1 LKMGLPAKIF
11 VTMLRLSPPRIQNR
25 MWKWWYQRMA
35 KRNDDSRF
43 RFMNYGFE
51 DGNGPNLDPSDEVN
65 RLFIQLYSMNLR
77 GAKVEGQNILEVG
90 SGRGGGASWI
100 ARSLAPRSVVGVD
113 FSSEAV
119 SLCCKWY
126 ADQDNLSFVEG
137 NAENLPFDDESF
149 DLVYNVESSHCYGDM
164 GAFIE
169 QVHRV
174 LRKGGT
180 FCWTDLRDT
189 ETMSLLPEMFKSRG
203 FEIMQSAIIVDEVL
217 RALDDI
223 NQQKIEQIAKEVP
236 KSIRKSVETFAGVK
250 GTPVYEGFVNGS
262 MTYHRHM
269 MRKVDTDFVPNHG
282 SESVRMKIRS

>member
-1 LKMGLPAKIF
+1 MGLPAKIF
-11 VTMLRLSPPRIQNR
+11 VTLLRLSPARIQNR
-25 MWKWWYQRMA
+25 MWKWWYQKMA
-35 KRNDDSRF
+35 KTNDDSRF

-51 DGNGPNLDPSDEVN
+51 DGNGPDLLPSDEVN

-77 GAKVEGQNILEVG
+77 DAEIEGLDVLEVG
-90 SGRGGGASWI
+90 SGRGGGASWV
-100 ARSLAPRSVVGVD
+100 ARSLAPRSLVGVD
-113 FSSEAV
+113 FSSKAV
-119 SLCCKWY
+119 NLCSQWY
-126 ADQDNLSFVEG
+126 VNQDNLSFVEG
-137 NAENLPFDDESF
+137 NAEDLPFDDESF

-189 ETMSLLPEMFKSRG
+189 ETMSLLPEMFESRG
-203 FEIMQSAIIVDEVL
+203 FEIVKSANVVDEVL
-217 RALDDI
+217 RALDEI
-223 NQQKIEQIAKEVP
+223 NEAKIEQITKQVP

-269 MRKVDTDFVPNHG
+269 MKKIDVNRG
-282 SESVRMKIRS
+282 SNSGTGSARMKIR

>member
-1 LKMGLPAKIF
+1 MGLPAKIF
-11 VTMLRLSPPRIQNR
+11 VTLLRLSPARIQNR
-25 MWKWWYQRMA
+25 MWKWWYQKMA
-35 KRNDDSRF
+35 KTNDDSRF

-51 DGNGPNLDPSDEVN
+51 DGNGPDLLPSDEVN

-77 GAKVEGQNILEVG
+77 DAEIEGRDVLEVG
-90 SGRGGGASWI
+90 SGRGGGASWV

-119 SLCCKWY
+119 NLCNQWY
-126 ADQDNLSFVEG
+126 GDQDNLSFVEG
-137 NAENLPFDDESF
+137 NAEDLPFDDETF

-180 FCWTDLRDT
+180 FCWTDLRDA

-203 FEIMQSAIIVDEVL
+203 FEIVKSANVVDEVL
-217 RALDDI
+217 RALDEI
-223 NQQKIEQIAKEVP
+223 NEAKIEQITKQVP

-269 MRKVDTDFVPNHG
+269 MKKIDVNLG
-282 SESVRMKIRS
+282 SNSGTGSARMKIR